1 MFPVWDVKFHPRYPN
16 NLFTCSQDSSLWHWD
31 ATGAQMNTTVGGAP
45 QATRHSELTNSP
57 WLGGAVA
64 QEKVEVSN
72 YLSANRLPVNSLDI
86 ESKHLLCGSDSEAIF
101 VVPDLTLR

>member
-1 MFPVWDVKFHPRYPN
+1 
-16 NLFTCSQDSSLWHWD
+16 
-31 ATGAQMNTTVGGAP
+31 MNTTMEGAT
-45 QATRHSELTNSP
+45 QATRHSQLTNSP

-64 QEKVEVSN
+64 QEKVEVNN

-101 VVPDLTLR
+101 VVADLTLR